1 MIGLNLPILLF
12 RDPRELFDEDGQLRP
27 FVDLPGHVLQGIADV
42 QVRFALSSENDDEG
56 RPFPEF
62 VFKIKFNYKVKAL

>member
-1 MIGLNLPILLF
+1 MPILLF